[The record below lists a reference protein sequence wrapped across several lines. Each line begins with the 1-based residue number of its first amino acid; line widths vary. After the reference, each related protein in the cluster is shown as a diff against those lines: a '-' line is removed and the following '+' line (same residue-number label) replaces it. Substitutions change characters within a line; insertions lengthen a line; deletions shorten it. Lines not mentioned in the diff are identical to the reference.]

1 MDKFR
6 KEIDTID
13 SQILELLAKRISCAK
28 EIGKIKNDK
37 GEEVYVP
44 SREKIVFENL
54 LKKNAGKVS
63 EQSIRAIYREIIS
76 ASISAEKKL
85 TVSYLGPKATFTHQA
100 AIKNFGSSVEYISAP
115 SIPDVFLSVQA
126 GDADY
131 GVIPIENSTE
141 GAVMHS
147 IDILAETSLV
157 IVGQIYLPI
166 EHCLLSRGKLENI
179 RRVCS
184 KDQAI
189 AQCRDWLRRNL
200 SDVELEPVDS
210 TTTAVR
216 MAKENPE
223 IAAIASEVAST
234 YYNVPILEHG
244 IQDLKDNQT
253 RFLVIGKTPNK
264 KAENVKYGTSMVVS
278 INDRPG
284 ALSEV
289 IKPFEKAGINLM
301 RIESRPS
308 RKKAWD
314 YYFFIDFE
322 GHWEDSPACDIV
334 KHLRETLPMIKW
346 LGSFPM

>member
-147 IDILAETSLV
+147 IDMLAETSLV

-289 IKPFEKAGINLM
+289 IKPFEEAGINLM

-334 KHLRETLPMIKW
+334 KHLREKLPMIKW

>member
-1 MDKFR
+1 
-6 KEIDTID
+6 
-13 SQILELLAKRISCAK
+13 
-28 EIGKIKNDK
+28 
-37 GEEVYVP
+37 
-44 SREKIVFENL
+44 
-54 LKKNAGKVS
+54 
-63 EQSIRAIYREIIS
+63 
-76 ASISAEKKL
+76 
-85 TVSYLGPKATFTHQA
+85 
-100 AIKNFGSSVEYISAP
+100 
-115 SIPDVFLSVQA
+115 
-126 GDADY
+126 
-131 GVIPIENSTE
+131 
-141 GAVMHS
+141 
-147 IDILAETSLV
+147 
-157 IVGQIYLPI
+157 
-166 EHCLLSRGKLENI
+166 
-179 RRVCS
+179 
-184 KDQAI
+184 
-189 AQCRDWLRRNL
+189 
-200 SDVELEPVDS
+200 
-210 TTTAVR
+210 

-264 KAENVKYGTSMVVS
+264 KDENVKYGTSMVVS